1 MKLEINDAIA
11 RADELRL
18 NAISDEQ
25 KYRWVYELEC
35 SVREMMG
42 EESLQK
48 TFPENFELAMPE
60 EHANVYVKYLAAK
73 IDYYNGEMSLYAND
87 MAIYNEAM
95 DAARAWL
102 IRNRRPA
109 SGSKWKV
116 W

>member
-1 MKLEINDAIA
+1 MKINDVIA

-25 KYRWVYELEC
+25 KYTWVYELEC
-35 SVREMMG
+35 SVCEMM
-42 EESLQK
+42 EKASLQK
-48 TFPENFELAMPE
+48 AFPKDIELSMPE
-60 EHANVYVKYLAAK
+60 EHADVYVKYLAAK

-95 DAARAWL
+95 DAARAWY
-102 IRNRRPA
+102 IRNKRSAP
-109 SGSKWKV
+109 GSKWKV